1 MTLNDAIRFARANK
15 GHIYTTDELW
25 MDDENC
31 ILINHL
37 GTLIF
42 SDGEPVTDES
52 ALPADGWYDITDVE
66 EQYHDDVSSTTYDRV
81 TNDMFIDSVLWDA
94 EDN

>member
-1 MTLNDAIRFARANK
+1 MTLNDAIRFAHANK

-25 MDDENC
+25 EDNENC

-42 SDGEPVTDES
+42 GDGEPVTDES
-52 ALPADGWYDITDVE
+52 MLPTDGWYDVTGAE
-66 EQYHDDVSSTTYDRV
+66 EQYNDVSHDTYV
-81 TNDMFIDSVLWDA
+81 TNDMFIDSVLWDS